1 MRRAWTLV
9 DKGIRLYWNESNPA
23 SGGHG
28 ECWGAG
34 GRMPVYNL
42 GGCWDLPWSYGDT
55 ADQQDCSWG
64 TSVRRFY

>member
-9 DKGIRLYWNESNPA
+9 DKGIRLDWNESNPA

-28 ECWGAG
+28 ECCG

-42 GGCWDLPWSYGDT
+42 GGCWDLPWSHGDT
-55 ADQQDCSWG
+55 ADQQDCAWG
-64 TSVRRFY
+64 TRERRFY